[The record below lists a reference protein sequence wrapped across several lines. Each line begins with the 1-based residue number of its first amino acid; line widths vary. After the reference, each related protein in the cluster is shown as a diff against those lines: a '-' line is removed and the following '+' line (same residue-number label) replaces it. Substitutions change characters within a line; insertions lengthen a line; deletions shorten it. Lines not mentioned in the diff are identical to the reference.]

1 MTINNKNRPLVGLA
15 LGGGMARGCAHI
27 GVLRELEKHD
37 IPIDLIAG
45 TSVGSLIGGAY
56 AAGLSPDQIEKMAL
70 TISWNDLGRVTI
82 SKLGFYNSERTEE
95 YIRKHFPV
103 TEFEKARLPF
113 GAVATDIQTGKM
125 VIFTEG
131 SLPLAIRASCA
142 MPIFYTPVV
151 VNGRMMV
158 DGGLVGHIPASVARL
173 MGADLVIAIDVN
185 SQHLPIPPPTHLF
198 SVMSQ
203 ALSVMG
209 RTAVQYLY
217 ADADIVIRP
226 QIEQV
231 RPDDLS
237 KAAEMITAGE
247 EAARRVIDKIK
258 RSLAPR
264 RQGLF
269 KRIFSRESDYD
280 KRRLTMLSE

>member
-1 MTINNKNRPLVGLA
+1 MTINNKKRPLVGLA

-95 YIRKHFPV
+95 YVRKHFPV

-173 MGADLVIAIDVN
+173 MGADLVVAIDVN
-185 SQHLPIPPPTHLF
+185 SQHLPPTHLF
-198 SVMSQ
+198 TVMSQ
-203 ALSVMG
+203 ALAVMG

>member
-1 MTINNKNRPLVGLA
+1 MTINNKKRPLVGLA

-103 TEFEKARLPF
+103 TEFDKARLPF

-237 KAAEMITAGE
+237 KAADMITAGE

>member
-1 MTINNKNRPLVGLA
+1 MTTNNKKRPLVGLA

-27 GVLRELEKHD
+27 GVLRELEKHN